1 MCVYTLGCMCT
12 LGCVCMCVYPEG
24 GLLEEQGLVCICV
37 CVCVHTGLC
46 VYTRLCVYLCV
57 SRRGNAGRKT
67 RDLYWVSLEVRPL
80 LYYLTEFPQ
89 QACRGSS
96 TANRVCAW
104 LKEGH
109 AQMPCTCTWASL
121 VAKTVKNLPAMWETW
136 VQSLG
141 WEDSLEK
148 EMATH
153 SSILAWRIPRTLQS
167 IRSQR
172 VGQD

>member
-1 MCVYTLGCMCT
+1 MLGVCVCVYTHWGV
-12 LGCVCMCVYPEG
+12 CVCVCILKGECWKNRALCVY
-24 GLLEEQGLVCICV
+24 V

-121 VAKTVKNLPAMWETW
+121 VAQTVKNLPAMWETW

-141 WEDSLEK
+141 WEDPLEK

-172 VGQD
+172 VGRTE